1 MLGIE
6 AQNTDSHW
14 KSETI
19 QQLLGEV
26 ADAVQ
31 DIHWVTCALSCFMML
46 LLFGFTAIKTR
57 LRQQISDNSSD
68 EQGCA
73 TRQQMT
79 VSAHLEHVQ
88 WPGDGGC
95 TFGAS

>member
-6 AQNTDSHW
+6 VENTDSHW

-19 QQLLGEV
+19 QQLLREIS
-26 ADAVQ
+26 DAVQ
-31 DIHWVTCALSCFMML
+31 DIHWVTCALSCFML
-46 LLFGFTAIKTR
+46 SLLFGFAAIKAR

-68 EQGCA
+68 EQRCA

-79 VSAHLEHVQ
+79 VSAYLECVQ